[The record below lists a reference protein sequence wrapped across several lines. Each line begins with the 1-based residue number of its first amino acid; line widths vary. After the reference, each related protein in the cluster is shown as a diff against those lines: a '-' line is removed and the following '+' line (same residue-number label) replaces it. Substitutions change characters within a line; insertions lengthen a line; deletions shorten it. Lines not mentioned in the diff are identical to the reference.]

1 MNRFVIL
8 SLGDLFMKQFV
19 LTNGVKIPEIGYG
32 TWLIKNEN
40 ACECVLT
47 AIDCGYT
54 HIDTA
59 QAYGNEKGVGEGIRK
74 SGLKRE
80 DLFVTTKVQ
89 AEHKTYKK
97 AKKSID
103 QSLEDLGLDYIDLI
117 LIHCPQPWLLFRSK
131 RRYFKENIE
140 VWKALEDAYKEGKV
154 KAIGVSN
161 FLIDDLENIMNNCEI
176 KPMVNQILCHIG
188 NTPIDVIKFCQEH
201 DIVVESYSPIAH
213 GAALK
218 NEKIIEMAKKYNV
231 SVAQLCIKYTLQLDT
246 ISLPKASSRD
256 HILDNIKLDFEISD
270 EDMIELIK
278 LNEINYGKDSFWP
291 VFNKKNRAK

>member
-1 MNRFVIL
+1 MKTIKL
-8 SLGDLFMKQFV
+8 S
-19 LTNGVKIPEIGYG
+19 NGNIVPTLAYG

-40 ACECVLT
+40 AAECVKMALD
-47 AIDCGYT
+47 AGYR

-59 QAYGNEKGVGEGIRK
+59 QAYGNEVGVGKGIK
-74 SGLKRE
+74 ESGIPRE
-80 DLFVTTKVQ
+80 EIYVTTKVM

-103 QSLEDLGLDYIDLI
+103 ESLKKLGLDYIDLI
-117 LIHCPQPWLLFRSK
+117 LIHCPQPWILFRSK
-131 RRYFKENIE
+131 RRFFKENIQ

-161 FLIDDLENIMNNCEI
+161 FLIDDLENIFNNCEI

-188 NTPIDVIKFCQEH
+188 STPIDVIKFCQEN
-201 DIVVESYSPIAH
+201 DVVVESYSPIAH
-213 GAALK
+213 GRALG
-218 NEKIIEMAKKYNV
+218 NISIESMAKKYNV

-246 ISLPKASSRD
+246 ISIPKASSKE
-256 HILDNIKLDFEISD
+256 HIEDNTKLDFVISE

-278 LNEINYGKDSFWP
+278 LNEIDYGKDSFWP
-291 VFNKKNRAK
+291 VFKKRK

>member
-1 MNRFVIL
+1 MEKEFTL
-8 SLGDLFMKQFV
+8 S
-19 LTNGVKIPEIGYG
+19 NGNKVPALAYG

-40 ACECVLT
+40 AAECVKNALEL
-47 AIDCGYT
+47 GYR

-59 QAYGNEKGVGEGIRK
+59 QAYGNEKGVGEGIRL

-80 DLFVTTKVQ
+80 DIYVTTKVM
-89 AEHKTYKK
+89 AEFKSYKA

-103 QSLEDLGLDYIDLI
+103 DSLKRLGLDYVDLI
-117 LIHCPQPWLLFRSK
+117 LIHCPQPWALFRGK

-140 VWKALEDAYKEGKV
+140 VWKALEEAYKEGKV

-161 FLIDDLENIMNNCEI
+161 FLIDDLENIMNNSEI

-188 NTPIDVIKFCQEH
+188 NTPMDIIKFCQTN

-213 GAALK
+213 GAILNDATVRK
-218 NEKIIEMAKKYNV
+218 FAEKYNV
-231 SVAQLCIKYTLQLDT
+231 SVAQLCIKYTLQIDT
-246 ISLPKASSRD
+246 ISIPKASSRE
-256 HILDNIKLDFEISD
+256 HIEENAKLDFEISD

-278 LNEINYGKDSFWP
+278 LNEIDYGKDSFWP
-291 VFNKKNRAK
+291 VFSKKAVGK